1 MKKTY
6 VSPLTNEVNV
16 ATDNVMSTTS
26 FNMND
31 DEKISTGGQLGKNHR
46 GEWGNLW
53 SK

>member
-6 VSPLTNEVNV
+6 VSPLTNEVSV

-26 FNMND
+26 FNLN
-31 DEKISTGGQLGKNHR
+31 EETLSTKNQLGNKNR

>member
-26 FNMND
+26 FTMNE
-31 DEKISTGGQLGKNHR
+31 EKISTSGQLGKINR